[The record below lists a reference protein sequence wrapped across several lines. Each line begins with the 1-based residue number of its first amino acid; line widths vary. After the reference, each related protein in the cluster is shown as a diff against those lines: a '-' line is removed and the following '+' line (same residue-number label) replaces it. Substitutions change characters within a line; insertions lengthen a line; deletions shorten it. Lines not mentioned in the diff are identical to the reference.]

1 MHNSLT
7 KIAKRIFMTNNF
19 TDNAKEVIM
28 NATNE
33 AERLKSSFI
42 DVGHLVLGMLRIKS
56 CSANQ
61 IISKYVDDLSSFKD
75 TVEKIIK
82 TNDTISSAPNSG
94 NIPLSD
100 DYANVMKLATL
111 ESLFRKHQSKINT
124 SHILAGILRLID
136 DNAIKNLL
144 IENDITLDN
153 IRDFQSSDTPKQI
166 STSIEIFMQGDDS
179 DMLEKISGMGLAALG
194 PIQPPKRNKSSN
206 KDNNQEDSDS
216 TRYLNNFGKD
226 LSKAAEEGKLDAIIG
241 REDIIERVAQI
252 LSRRK
257 KNNPILVGEA
267 GVGKSAIAEGLAI
280 HIAQKKVPYTLQNKR
295 IFTLDLASVVAGT
308 KYRGQFE
315 ERLRGLITEL
325 QKNPNLILFIDEIH
339 TMIGAGNAE
348 GGLDASNIF
357 KPALAR
363 GEIQCIGATTNTEY
377 RKYFESDSAL
387 ERRFQKVLIEPTTVE
402 QTIDILKNIK
412 SYYEEYH
419 KVKYT
424 DAAIEA
430 CVRLTDRYI
439 NDRFLPDKAIDA
451 LDEAGARCH
460 VKNVIIPQEMVDLE
474 QQIDKAQKE
483 KQLFKKNQQ
492 YEQCNAIKNQIAALQ
507 DSYFLQKKQWEQSL
521 KDNPIIIDED
531 DIAKVISS
539 MTGITVQKTDK
550 DESKRLLD
558 MDKIIK
564 SKVIGQD
571 EAVSKI
577 CKAVRRARTGLKDP
591 NRPIGSF
598 IFVGPTGV
606 GKTYLAKTLAD
617 YLFGSKDNIIRIDM
631 SEYMEKFNV
640 SRLIGSAPGYV
651 GYEESGQL
659 TEQVRLHPYSIILFD
674 EIEKAHK
681 DVFNILLQ
689 ILDEGRLT
697 DSMGRT
703 VDFKNTIIIMT
714 SNVGSRTLK
723 DFGTGVG
730 FSTSVRVDNNKM
742 LEQNVID
749 KDIQK
754 TFAPEFLNRIDDIV
768 FFNALNDENLLNI
781 VDLELNSLRSRIKEI
796 GYEINISKGAKQFI
810 LDMDENREFG
820 ARPIKRV
827 IQKTIEDPLSELL
840 LANHD
845 SGKHRINIKI
855 SQGKNKEL
863 KFEIL

>member
-1 MHNSLT
+1 MN
-7 KIAKRIFMTNNF
+7 NNF
-19 TDNAKEVIM
+19 TDNAKEVIT

-33 AERLKSSFI
+33 ATRLKSPVV
-42 DVGHLVLGMLRIKS
+42 DTGHLILGMLRIKS
-56 CSANQ
+56 CQANQ
-61 IISKYVDDLSSFKD
+61 IISRFVDDLSSFKD
-75 TVEKIIK
+75 KIETSIKNEKLSNATV
-82 TNDTISSAPNSG
+82 PNSG
-94 NIPLSD
+94 VTPLSTN
-100 DYANVMKLATL
+100 AARVLQLAFL
-111 ESLFRKHQSKINT
+111 ESLSKHSPKVGT
-124 SHILAGILRLID
+124 KHILAGILRLEQGNVIRD
-136 DNAIKNLL
+136 ML
-144 IENDITLDN
+144 IENNITLAN
-153 IRDFQSSDTPKQI
+153 VRDFDDKSSSQGI
-166 STSIEIFMQGDDS
+166 NTSMEIHIVSGEADPE
-179 DMLEKISGMGLAALG
+179 LIKETLGMGMAAIGAIPLNR
-194 PIQPPKRNKSSN
+194 KTES
-206 KDNNQEDSDS
+206 QEDEEESS
-216 TRYLNNFGKD
+216 TRYLDNFGKD
-226 LSKAAEEGKLDAIIG
+226 LSAAAEKGELDSVVG

-267 GVGKSAIAEGLAI
+267 GVGKSAIAEGLAL

-315 ERLRGLITEL
+315 ERLKGLITEL

-363 GEIQCIGATTNTEY
+363 GEIQCIGATTNNEY

-402 QTIDILKNIK
+402 QTKEILNNIK
-412 SYYEEYH
+412 GYYERYH
-419 KVKYT
+419 KVKYS
-424 DAAIEA
+424 DQAVEA
-430 CVRLTDRYI
+430 CVKLTDRYM
-439 NDRFLPDKAIDA
+439 NDRYLPDKAIDA
-451 LDEAGARCH
+451 MDEAGARSH
-460 VKNVIIPQEMVDLE
+460 VKYISLPENIIEIERSIAV
-474 QQIDKAQKE
+474 AQKE
-483 KQLFKKNQQ
+483 KSGYVKQQL
-492 YEQCNAIKNQIAALQ
+492 YEQANAVKNKIAALQ
-507 DSYFLQKKQWEQSL
+507 DSFFLAKKEWEKSL
-521 KDNPIIIDED
+521 EDNPVIITED
-531 DIAKVISS
+531 DIARVVSS

-550 DESKRLLD
+550 DETKRLLE
-558 MDKIIK
+558 MDDAIK

-571 EAVSKI
+571 NAVVTV

-659 TEQVRLHPYSIILFD
+659 TEQVRLHPYSIVLFD

-714 SNVGSRTLK
+714 SNVGSRTLQ

-730 FSTSVRVDNNKM
+730 FTTSVMKNNTQV
-742 LEQNVID
+742 LEQSVID

-768 FFNALNDENLLNI
+768 FFNALNNDDLLNI
-781 VDLELNSLRSRIKEI
+781 VDLELDSLRSRIEEV
-796 GYEINISKGAKQFI
+796 GYKLNITKGAKQYI
-810 LDMDENREFG
+810 LDMDNKREFG
-820 ARPIKRV
+820 ARPIKRS
-827 IQKTIEDPLSELL
+827 IQKAIEDPLSELI
-840 LANHD
+840 LANEGTD
-845 SGKHRINIKI
+845 KRQINIRL
-855 SQGKNKEL
+855 SQTKDKEL
-863 KFEIL
+863 KIEIV

>member
-1 MHNSLT
+1 MN
-7 KIAKRIFMTNNF
+7 NNF
-19 TDNAKEVIM
+19 TENAKNVIT

-33 AERLKSSFI
+33 ATRLKSPVI
-42 DVGHLVLGMLRIKS
+42 DTGHLILGILRIKS
-56 CSANQ
+56 CRANR
-61 IISKYVDDLSSFKD
+61 IIGKYVDDLSSFKD
-75 TVEKIIK
+75 RIEEIIK
-82 TNDTISSAPNSG
+82 NTTTNADVVPNSG
-94 NIPLSD
+94 VTPLSST
-100 DYANVMKLATL
+100 AARVLQLAFL
-111 ESLFRKHQSKINT
+111 EALSKHSPKTNT
-124 SHILAGILRLID
+124 GHILAGILRLEQG
-136 DNAIKNLL
+136 NS
-144 IENDITLDN
+144 
-153 IRDFQSSDTPKQI
+153 IRDFLIDNNINLENVRNFDDRSKNSRPLPT
-166 STSIEIFMQGDDS
+166 IEIFMQGEDTDIFDKLS
-179 DMLEKISGMGLAALG
+179 NLDISAMN
-194 PIQPPKRNKSSN
+194 PTSSSHRKTD
-206 KDNNQEDSDS
+206 KDTEEDEDSAN
-216 TRYLNNFGKD
+216 RYLDNFGKD
-226 LSKAAEEGKLDAIIG
+226 LSLAAERGELDPIIG

-280 HIAQKKVPYTLQNKR
+280 RIAQKNVPYTLQNKR

-315 ERLRGLITEL
+315 ERLKGLISEL
-325 QKNPNLILFIDEIH
+325 QRNPNLILFIDEIH

-363 GEIQCIGATTNTEY
+363 GEIQCIGATTNSEY
-377 RKYFESDSAL
+377 RKYFESDAAL
-387 ERRFQKVLIEPTTVE
+387 ERRFQKVQIEPTSVQE
-402 QTIDILKNIK
+402 TIEILNNIK
-412 SYYEEYH
+412 SYYEKYH

-424 DAAIEA
+424 NEAIEA
-430 CVRLTDRYI
+430 CVNLSDRYI
-439 NDRFLPDKAIDA
+439 NDRFLPDKAIDTM
-451 LDEAGARCH
+451 DEAGARSH
-460 VKNVIIPQEMVDLE
+460 VKYINISAEM
-474 QQIDKAQKE
+474 IAIQKE
-483 KQLFKKNQQ
+483 IDYAEKEKKQYVKDQL
-492 YEQCNAIKNQIAALQ
+492 YENANTIKNKIAALK
-507 DSYFLQKKQWEQSL
+507 DSYNVAKQKWE
-521 KDNPIIIDED
+521 KYITDNPIIIDKD
-531 DIAKVISS
+531 DIAGVVAS
-539 MTGITVQKTDK
+539 MTGIAIQKTDK
-550 DESKRLLD
+550 DEIKHLLE

-571 EAVSKI
+571 NAVIKISKAI
-577 CKAVRRARTGLKDP
+577 KRARTGLKDP

-606 GKTYLAKTLAD
+606 GKTYLAKILAE

-659 TEQVRLHPYSIILFD
+659 TEQVRLHPYSIVLFD

-689 ILDEGRLT
+689 IMDDGRLT

-730 FSTSVRVDNNKM
+730 FSTKERVDNIHT

-768 FFNALNDENLLNI
+768 FFNALDNNSLLHI
-781 VDLELNSLRSRIKEI
+781 VDLELNELRKRVENL
-796 GYEINISKGAKQFI
+796 GYTLTVSKGAKQHI
-810 LDMDENREFG
+810 LDMDDKHEFG
-820 ARPIKRV
+820 ARPIKRT
-827 IQKTIEDPLSELL
+827 IQNTIEDPLSDLMLE
-840 LANHD
+840 NQNTN
-845 SGKHRINIKI
+845 KRQINIKL
-855 SQGKNKEL
+855 SSGKEKEL
-863 KFEIL
+863 KIELL

>member
-1 MHNSLT
+1 MN
-7 KIAKRIFMTNNF
+7 NNF
-19 TDNAKEVIM
+19 TDNAKEVIT

-33 AERLKSSFI
+33 ASRLQSPVV
-42 DVGHLVLGMLRIKS
+42 DTGHLILGMLRIKS
-56 CSANQ
+56 CRANQ

-75 TVEKIIK
+75 KVENLIK
-82 TNDTISSAPNSG
+82 NEKFASNVVPNSG
-94 NIPLSD
+94 ATPLSTN
-100 DYANVMKLATL
+100 AARVLQLAFL
-111 ESLFRKHQSKINT
+111 ESLSKHQSKVNT
-124 SHILAGILRLID
+124 ANILAGILRLEQGNSIRD
-136 DNAIKNLL
+136 LL
-144 IENDITLDN
+144 IENTVNIDN
-153 IRDFQSSDTPKQI
+153 VRDFDTQSSDSPKI
-166 STSIEIFMQGDDS
+166 STSIEIFMQGDDP
-179 DMLEKISGMGLAALG
+179 DMLETLSGMSITAIG
-194 PIQPPKRNKSSN
+194 PLHSAVRERQE
-206 KDNNQEDSDS
+206 DNNEEEST
-216 TRYLNNFGKD
+216 TRYLDNFGKD
-226 LSKAAEEGKLDAIIG
+226 LSLAAEKGELDPVVG

-315 ERLRGLITEL
+315 ERLKGLITEL
-325 QKNPNLILFIDEIH
+325 QKNPDLILFIDEIH

-363 GEIQCIGATTNTEY
+363 GEIQCIGATTVSEY

-387 ERRFQKVLIEPTTVE
+387 ERRFQKVQIEPTTVE
-402 QTIDILKNIK
+402 QTIEILHNIK
-412 SYYEEYH
+412 GYYESYH
-419 KVKYT
+419 KVKYS
-424 DAAIEA
+424 DDAIEA
-430 CVRLTDRYI
+430 CVKLTDRYM
-439 NDRFLPDKAIDA
+439 NERFLPDKAIDA
-451 LDEAGARCH
+451 LDEAGARSH
-460 VKNVIIPQEMVDLE
+460 VKNISLPEDMSEIQKNIEA
-474 QQIDKAQKE
+474 AQKE
-483 KQLFKKNQQ
+483 KNKYVKNQQ
-492 YEQCNAIKNQIAALQ
+492 YEQANVIKNRIAALQ
-507 DSYFLQKKQWEQSL
+507 DSYYLAKKHWEESLQE
-521 KDNPIIIDED
+521 NPVVVTED
-531 DIAKVISS
+531 DIANVISS

-558 MDKIIK
+558 MDKVIK
-564 SKVIGQD
+564 GKVIGQD
-571 EAVSKI
+571 NAVTTI

-617 YLFGSKDNIIRIDM
+617 FLFGSKDNIIRIDM

-659 TEQVRLHPYSIILFD
+659 TEQVRLHPYSIVLFD

-714 SNVGSRTLK
+714 SNVGSRTLQ

-730 FSTSVRVDNNKM
+730 FSTSIREENSQE
-742 LEQNVID
+742 LEQSVID

-768 FFNALNDENLLNI
+768 FFNALNNDNLLNI
-781 VDLELNSLRSRIKEI
+781 VDLELNYLRLRVEEL
-796 GYEINISKGAKQFI
+796 GYNINITKGAKQFI
-810 LDMDENREFG
+810 LDMDDNRQFG
-820 ARPIKRV
+820 ARPIKRS
-827 IQKTIEDPLSELL
+827 IQKAIEDPLSELL
-840 LANHD
+840 LANH
-845 SGKHRINIKI
+845 GTQKKQINIKI
-855 SQGKNKEL
+855 SQGKTKEL
-863 KFEIL
+863 KFEIV

>member
-1 MHNSLT
+1 MN
-7 KIAKRIFMTNNF
+7 NNF
-19 TDNAKEVIM
+19 TDNAKEVIT

-33 AERLKSSFI
+33 ASRLQSPVV
-42 DVGHLVLGMLRIKS
+42 DTGHLILGMLRIKS
-56 CSANQ
+56 CRANQ

-75 TVEKIIK
+75 KVENLIK
-82 TNDTISSAPNSG
+82 NEKFASNVVPNSG
-94 NIPLSD
+94 ATPLSTN
-100 DYANVMKLATL
+100 AARVLQLAFL
-111 ESLFRKHQSKINT
+111 ESLSKHQSKVNT
-124 SHILAGILRLID
+124 ANILAGILRLEQGNSIRD
-136 DNAIKNLL
+136 LL
-144 IENDITLDN
+144 IENTVNIDN
-153 IRDFQSSDTPKQI
+153 VRDFDTQSSDSPKI
-166 STSIEIFMQGDDS
+166 STSIEIFMQGDDP
-179 DMLEKISGMGLAALG
+179 DMLETLSGMSIAAIG
-194 PIQPPKRNKSSN
+194 PLHSAVRERQE
-206 KDNNQEDSDS
+206 DNNEEEST
-216 TRYLNNFGKD
+216 TRYLDNFGKD
-226 LSKAAEEGKLDAIIG
+226 LSLAAEKGELDPVVG

-280 HIAQKKVPYTLQNKR
+280 HIAKKKVPYTLQNKR

-315 ERLRGLITEL
+315 ERLKGLITEL
-325 QKNPNLILFIDEIH
+325 QKNPDLILFIDEIH

-363 GEIQCIGATTNTEY
+363 GEIQCIGATTVSEY

-387 ERRFQKVLIEPTTVE
+387 ERRFQKVQIEPTTVE
-402 QTIDILKNIK
+402 QTIEILHNIK
-412 SYYEEYH
+412 GYYESYH
-419 KVKYT
+419 KVKYSD
-424 DAAIEA
+424 DAIKA
-430 CVRLTDRYI
+430 CVKLTDRYM
-439 NDRFLPDKAIDA
+439 NERFLPDKAIDA
-451 LDEAGARCH
+451 LDEAGARSH
-460 VKNVIIPQEMVDLE
+460 VKNISLPEDMSEIQKNIEA
-474 QQIDKAQKE
+474 AQKE
-483 KQLFKKNQQ
+483 KNKYVKNQQ
-492 YEQCNAIKNQIAALQ
+492 YEQANVIKNRIAALQ
-507 DSYFLQKKQWEQSL
+507 DSYYLAKKHWEESLQE
-521 KDNPIIIDED
+521 NPVVVTED
-531 DIAKVISS
+531 DIANVISS

-558 MDKIIK
+558 MDKVIK
-564 SKVIGQD
+564 GKVIGQD
-571 EAVSKI
+571 NAVTTI

-617 YLFGSKDNIIRIDM
+617 FLFGSKDNIIRIDM

-659 TEQVRLHPYSIILFD
+659 TEQVRLHPYSIVLFD

-714 SNVGSRTLK
+714 SNVGSRTLQ

-730 FSTSVRVDNNKM
+730 FSTSIREENSQE
-742 LEQNVID
+742 LEQSVID

-768 FFNALNDENLLNI
+768 FFNALNNDNLLNI
-781 VDLELNSLRSRIKEI
+781 VDLELNYLR
-796 GYEINISKGAKQFI
+796 
-810 LDMDENREFG
+810 
-820 ARPIKRV
+820 
-827 IQKTIEDPLSELL
+827 
-840 LANHD
+840 
-845 SGKHRINIKI
+845 
-855 SQGKNKEL
+855 
-863 KFEIL
+863 